1 MQNKEKNKRA
11 PVKNV
16 QKIVDSLKNNN
27 KDIGLFSLKKKKKH
41 SWAPDFFHGNFNTD
55 SSFLFHKTVM
65 IR

>member
-27 KDIGLFSLKKKKKH
+27 KDIGLFSLKKKK
-41 SWAPDFFHGNFNTD
+41 T
-55 SSFLFHKTVM
+55 
-65 IR
+65 